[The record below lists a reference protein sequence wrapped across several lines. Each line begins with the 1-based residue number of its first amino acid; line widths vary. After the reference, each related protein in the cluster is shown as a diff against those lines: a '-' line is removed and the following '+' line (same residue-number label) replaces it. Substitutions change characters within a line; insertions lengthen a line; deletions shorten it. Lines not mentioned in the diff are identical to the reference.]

1 MRVTKKPEIRR
12 KELMNAAEDLFIEK
26 GYEQVEVSEI
36 AKKVGVVK
44 GTFYYYFKSKEA
56 ILDAIIDK
64 YISILVEDMEN
75 MVNQKDLTALE
86 KLMNIYP
93 FALSFPGG
101 HKSIMHRLQEEKN
114 VHLRMKLEQ
123 RIPQETAGLLTRIIK
138 QGIEEGVF
146 NIKYPEEAAGVYM
159 GTMIIL
165 QGIENLDPNSLE
177 FKRKFMAIFYFI
189 ERILG
194 AEEGLII
201 KFMEKNS
208 S

>member
-1 MRVTKKPEIRR
+1 VTKKPEIRR

-93 FALSFPGG
+93 FALSFPSG
-101 HKSIMHRLQEEKN
+101 HKSIMHHLQEEKN
-114 VHLRMKLEQ
+114 VHLSMKLEQ

>member
-93 FALSFPGG
+93 FALSFPSG
-101 HKSIMHRLQEEKN
+101 HKSIMHHLQEEKN
-114 VHLRMKLEQ
+114 VHLSMKLEQ

>member
-1 MRVTKKPEIRR
+1 VTKKPEIRR

-101 HKSIMHRLQEEKN
+101 PKSIMHRLQEEKN

-201 KFMEKNS
+201 KFMEKKS